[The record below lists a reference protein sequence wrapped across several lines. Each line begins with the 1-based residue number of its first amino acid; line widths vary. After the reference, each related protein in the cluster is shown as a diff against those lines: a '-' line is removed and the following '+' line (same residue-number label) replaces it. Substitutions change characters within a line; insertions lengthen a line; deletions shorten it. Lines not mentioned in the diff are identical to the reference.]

1 MTTFF
6 VFLLL
11 FAPLIGSLIN
21 GLKWDQK
28 NISLAGLTGSLA
40 CFVSFISAGALFL
53 LSFLKGKTDSFS
65 TTVSFGEWVHI
76 GSFNSG
82 FSFLLD
88 PLSLIMVLII
98 TGVGFL
104 IHIFSLYYM
113 SDDSRPAKYFSFLN
127 LFVFSMM
134 ILVLADNL
142 LLMFLGWEGV
152 GLCSYLLIGFWFTEE
167 KKALAGLKAFVV
179 NRIGDVGFLLG
190 MLLLFGH
197 FGSLHFE
204 VLSQNINTVESS
216 FWLKGAAF
224 CLLVG
229 ALGKSAQIPLYV
241 WLPSAMAGP
250 TPVSALIHAATMVTA
265 GIYLIVRMNFL
276 FSSVPEI
283 LTLIAWIGGLTAFFS
298 ALIACVGKDIKKV
311 LAYSTVS
318 QLGYMFSALGVG
330 AFTASFFHLFT
341 HAFFKA
347 LLFLCAGVI
356 IHTLKGEQNIYQ
368 MGGLRK
374 TLPLTAI
381 CFLIG
386 ALALAG
392 VPPFA
397 GFFSKDEILWSLF
410 IKGEWGV
417 FILLFFT
424 ALLTSFYIAR
434 LYVLVFCGENRGGVS
449 FSPHKSNLWVSFS
462 LGILAFFSLFAGWLG
477 VPHFLSEIL
486 PLHPPHFLA
495 EYLKPIVGVGDFKG
509 SLLMEIALASST
521 VILGLVVISV
531 ACWLYLKK
539 ENPLSRFKQGRFK
552 QSKAFLS
559 LENAFGVDAFY
570 YKQITQPIL
579 DLSTNLYKH
588 VDIKFLQGFIFL
600 IQKWFVYIKE
610 VLEKGQ
616 NGKTQDYIL
625 FMVWGLT
632 AGLLCVLLF

>member
-1 MTTFF
+1 MMTYF

-11 FAPLIGSLIN
+11 SAPLVGSLIN
-21 GLKWDQK
+21 GLKWNQK
-28 NISLAGLTGSLA
+28 NISLAGFTGSFA
-40 CFVSFISAGALFL
+40 CFVSFVSAGILFCL
-53 LSFLKGKTDSFS
+53 PFLGENPLS
-65 TTVSFGEWVHI
+65 TTVSFGEWIHI

-88 PLSLIMVLII
+88 PLSLIMILII

-113 SDDSRPAKYFSFLN
+113 SDDARPAKYFSFLN

-167 KKALAGLKAFVV
+167 KKALSGLKAFVV
-179 NRIGDVGFLLG
+179 NRIGDAGFVLG

-204 VLSQNINTVESS
+204 VLSQNISNAEPSL
-216 FWLKGAAF
+216 WLKGAALS
-224 CLLVG
+224 LLIG

-283 LTLIAWIGGLTAFFS
+283 LTLIGWIGAFTAFFS
-298 ALIACVGKDIKKV
+298 ALIACVGKDIKKI

-356 IHTLKGEQNIYQ
+356 IHTLKGEQNIYR

-374 TLPLTAI
+374 ALPLTAI

-397 GFFSKDEILWSLF
+397 GFFSKDEILWSIF
-410 IKGEWGV
+410 VKQEWGV
-417 FILLFFT
+417 FILLFLT

-434 LYVLVFCGENRGGVS
+434 LYVLVFCGQNRGGVS
-449 FSPHKSNLWVSFS
+449 FSHKSNLWVSFS

-495 EYLKPIVGVGDFKG
+495 EYLKLIVGTGDFKG
-509 SLLMEIALASST
+509 SLLMETVLASST
-521 VILGLVVISV
+521 IILGLVVISV

-539 ENPLSRFKQGRFK
+539 ENPFSRFKQT
-552 QSKAFLS
+552 KAFLI

-579 DLSTNLYKH
+579 NLSTDLYKNM
-588 VDIKFLQGFIFL
+588 DIKFLQGFIFL